1 MLEPSPVAPVSSSGP
16 APDGDAADPVDPQP
30 SLPRILGVVLGSG
43 VVPGTGHLATGH
55 KRSGRVLVA
64 LSLLLI
70 AAAAVAG
77 VAVLRSPARAA
88 SLAVQPHWLT
98 LLRWGVPALAAGWIL
113 VVLWATVLVR
123 PGRRGAAGRVVAGL
137 AVLVVVAAVAVP
149 AAEVSR
155 YAGLQLAFVNS
166 VFKDAPVTA
175 PGAPKP
181 AAADVPIK
189 NGRLNVLLVGSD
201 AGPDRTG
208 VRTDTMILAS
218 LDTRSGR
225 TVLFTLPRNLERVPF
240 TPGSVMAKQF
250 PNGFVGTCAPD
261 CLLNAVYHYAATNR
275 PDLVPG
281 DPDPGMTALRS
292 AVTAILGVPIDY
304 QANVDL
310 AGFSKLVDA
319 LGGVTIRVERRL
331 PIGGLDAFGNH
342 VRPSGYIQAGLQH
355 MNGDTALAYARSRS
369 DSSDYERV
377 QRQRCLLGA
386 IQRQADPTNV
396 LANFSQLASST
407 ADALQ
412 TDIPRSL
419 LPDLVKLAF
428 KVKSQPVLSL
438 TFTPPLINTARPDFT
453 AIRAAVQAALVAPP
467 TTGPSSPSP
476 SSPSPSST
484 SPSPSSTSPS
494 PSTSPSSGATP
505 TPSAPS
511 TPPGTPVSVADVCQ
525 YS

>member
-1 MLEPSPVAPVSSSGP
+1 MLDPSPGAPVSRQPVPVVGPAAPTGSGP
-16 APDGDAADPVDPQP
+16 HHLADPRPT
-30 SLPRILGVVLGSG
+30 LPRILAVVLGSG
-43 VVPGTGHLATGH
+43 VVPGTGHLLTGH
-55 KRSGRVLVA
+55 KRSGRVVLA
-64 LSLLLI
+64 LALLLI
-70 AAAAVAG
+70 AAAVVAG
-77 VAVLRSPARAA
+77 VAVLQSPARAA

-98 LLRWGVPALAAGWIL
+98 LLRWGAPVLAAAWL
-113 VVLWATVLVR
+113 AVVLWATALVR

-155 YAGLQLAFVNS
+155 YAGLQLAFVNR
-166 VFKDAPVTA
+166 VFKGTAVTPA
-175 PGAPKP
+175 GAPQP
-181 AAADVPIK
+181 VAADVPIK

-218 LDTRSGR
+218 LDTRTGR

-240 TPGSVMAKQF
+240 APGSVMAKQF
-250 PNGFVGTCAPD
+250 PDGFTCGPD
-261 CLLNAVYHYAATNR
+261 CLLNAVYHYAATDH
-275 PDLVPG
+275 PELFPG

-292 AVTAILGVPIDY
+292 AVTAILGVPVDY
-304 QANVDL
+304 QANIDL
-310 AGFSKLVDA
+310 AGFSTLVDA

-342 VRPSGYIQAGLQH
+342 VQPSGYIPSGLQH
-355 MNGDTALAYARSRS
+355 MNGETALAYARSRS

-386 IQRQADPTNV
+386 IQRQADPTHV

-438 TFTPPLINTARPDFT
+438 TFTPPLINTARPDFA
-453 AIRAAVQAALVAPP
+453 AIRATVQAALVAPP
-467 TTGPSSPSP
+467 TSTPTAPTSAAPTPAGPS
-476 SSPSPSST
+476 
-484 SPSPSSTSPS
+484 
-494 PSTSPSSGATP
+494 TP
-505 TPSAPS
+505 PGPGPTVTPSAPA

>member
-1 MLEPSPVAPVSSSGP
+1 MLDPSPAVPASNDVPASKLVPGRNDGPGP
-16 APDGDAADPVDPQP
+16 ATARHAATAARP

-43 VVPGTGHLATGH
+43 VVPGTGHLVTGH
-55 KRSGRVLVA
+55 KRSGRVILA
-64 LSLLLI
+64 LALLLI
-70 AAAAVAG
+70 AAAVVAG

-98 LLRWGVPALAAGWIL
+98 LLRWGVPALAAVWIFL
-113 VVLWATVLVR
+113 VLWATALVR
-123 PGRRGAAGRVVAGL
+123 PGRRGAAGRIVAGL

-149 AAEVSR
+149 AVEVSR

-166 VFKDAPVTA
+166 VFKEAPVTA
-175 PGAPKP
+175 PGASAPVSP
-181 AAADVPIK
+181 DVPIK

-218 LDTRSGR
+218 LDTRTGR

-240 TPGSVMAKQF
+240 TPGSVMARQF
-250 PNGFVGTCAPD
+250 PSGFVGSCAPD

-275 PDLVPG
+275 PDLFPG

-292 AVTAILGVPIDY
+292 AITEILGVPVDY

-310 AGFSKLVDA
+310 AGFAKLVDA

-342 VRPSGYIQAGLQH
+342 VRPAGYIQPGLQH

-453 AIRAAVQAALVAPP
+453 AIRAAVQAALVATP
-467 TTGPSSPSP
+467 TASSP
-476 SSPSPSST
+476 
-484 SPSPSSTSPS
+484 SPS
-494 PSTSPSSGATP
+494 PSTSPSTGPST
-505 TPSAPS
+505 TPSAPV